1 MYQLLIIYYPNSD
14 KMTKK
19 LLKTLF
25 LTVLLWGVSMQMKA
39 DGYALLTIVQN
50 GGSTV
55 EYQMVDIQKFTF
67 DNENMYLHLTNGDK
81 KTMPFSTLLYIT
93 VGSDITGISLIGKEP
108 VALEVKNGMLN
119 VNMREDGTVI
129 LYDQAGKTVRTIAVH
144 AGQNSISLGKMP
156 KGMYLVKVNG
166 NSQKI
171 LNK

>member
-1 MYQLLIIYYPNSD
+1 
-14 KMTKK
+14 MTKK

-81 KTMPFSTLLYIT
+81 KTMPFSTLSYIT

-108 VALEVKNGMLN
+108 VALEVRNGMLN

-129 LYDQAGKTVRTIAVH
+129 LYDQAGKTVRRLKAK
-144 AGQNSISLGKMP
+144 AGQNTFSMSGLT
-156 KGMYLVKVNG
+156 KGVYVVRVNG
-166 NSQKI
+166 SSQKVM
-171 LNK
+171 NK

>member
-1 MYQLLIIYYPNSD
+1 
-14 KMTKK
+14 MTKK

-55 EYQMVDIQKFTF
+55 ECQMVDIQKFTF

-81 KTMPFSTLLYIT
+81 KTMPFSTLSYIT

-108 VALEVKNGMLN
+108 AALEVKNGMLN

-129 LYDQAGKTVRTIAVH
+129 LYDQAGKTVRRLKAK
-144 AGQNSISLGKMP
+144 AGQNTFSMSGLT
-156 KGMYLVKVNG
+156 KGVYVVRVNG
-166 NSQKI
+166 SSQKVM
-171 LNK
+171 NK

>member
-1 MYQLLIIYYPNSD
+1 
-14 KMTKK
+14 MTKK

-55 EYQMVDIQKFTF
+55 ECQMVDIQKFTF

-81 KTMPFSTLLYIT
+81 KTMPFSTLSYIT

-108 VALEVKNGMLN
+108 AALEVKNGMLN

-129 LYDQAGKTVRTIAVH
+129 LYDQAGKTVRRLKAK
-144 AGQNSISLGKMP
+144 AGQNTFSMSGLT
-156 KGMYLVKVNG
+156 KGVYVVRWNGDSHKV
-166 NSQKI
+166 I
-171 LNK
+171 NK

>member
-1 MYQLLIIYYPNSD
+1 
-14 KMTKK
+14 MTKK

-25 LTVLLWGVSMQMKA
+25 LTVLLWGLSMQMKA

-81 KTMPFSTLLYIT
+81 KTMPFSTLSHIT

-108 VALEVKNGMLN
+108 AALEVKNGMLN

-129 LYDQAGKTVRTIAVH
+129 LYDQAGKTVRRLKAK
-144 AGQNSISLGKMP
+144 AGQNTFSMSGLT
-156 KGMYLVKVNG
+156 KGVYVVRWNGDSHKV
-166 NSQKI
+166 I
-171 LNK
+171 NK

>member
-1 MYQLLIIYYPNSD
+1 
-14 KMTKK
+14 MTKK

-25 LTVLLWGVSMQMKA
+25 LTVLLWGLSMQMKA

-67 DNENMYLHLTNGDK
+67 DNENMYLHLANGDK
-81 KTMPFSTLLYIT
+81 KTMPFSTLSYIT

-108 VALEVKNGMLN
+108 AALEVKNGMLN

-129 LYDQAGKTVRTIAVH
+129 LYDQAGKTVRRLKAK
-144 AGQNSISLGKMP
+144 AGQNTFSMSGLT
-156 KGMYLVKVNG
+156 KGVYVVRVNG
-166 NSQKI
+166 SSQKVM
-171 LNK
+171 NK

>member
-1 MYQLLIIYYPNSD
+1 
-14 KMTKK
+14 MTKK

-25 LTVLLWGVSMQMKA
+25 LTVLLWGLSMQMKA

-81 KTMPFSTLLYIT
+81 KTMPFSTLSYIT

-129 LYDQAGKTVRTIAVH
+129 LYDQAGKTVRRLKAK
-144 AGQNSISLGKMP
+144 AGQNTFSMSGLT
-156 KGMYLVKVNG
+156 KGVYVVRVNG
-166 NSQKI
+166 SSQKVM
-171 LNK
+171 NK